1 MGMKSFFMQAAM
13 MAGLAASDN
22 SMFMGE
28 QVSRVEYNSP
38 KLTGF
43 TAAQGRKKLSK
54 KKRKELNLK
63 KRNNHN

>member
-1 MGMKSFFMQAAM
+1 MGMKSFFLQAAM

-43 TAAQGRKKLSK
+43 TATQGKKKLSK